1 MKPPLS
7 YEEELKQRYWRV
19 RKTPEYKE
27 LNDKLYDLALEL
39 ESLEN
44 LERPAHDALVKYWK
58 NTYSVFG
65 LTEDEAEPLSDEQIE
80 FMH

>member
-65 LTEDEAEPLSDEQIE
+65 LTEDEAELLSDEQIE